1 VQARDAFNQ
10 YLARAPQADDR
21 AFVQRELDKLG
32 GTP

>member
-1 VQARDAFNQ
+1 MALQT
-10 YLARAPQADDR
+10 YLENAPQADDR